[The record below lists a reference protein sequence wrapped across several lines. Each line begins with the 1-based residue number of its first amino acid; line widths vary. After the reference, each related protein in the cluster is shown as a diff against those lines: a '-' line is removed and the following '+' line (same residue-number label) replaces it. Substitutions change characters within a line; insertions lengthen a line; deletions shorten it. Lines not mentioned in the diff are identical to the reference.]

1 MVVPPKLV
9 RRVVIAPLVLLVELS
24 IVVLSPLAALVAAF
38 ASPLTGGAWRPL
50 RAVGITVAFLARHLA
65 TMLGCLAL
73 WVAAGFGLRAGSA
86 RMQDAHHA
94 LLRWFV
100 SGVNRQITSLARV
113 DLHAGESQAADDVL
127 SSNGRPVIVL
137 SRHAGE
143 GDSLLVLHELLC
155 RYRRRARIVLH
166 EGLQLDPVLDVLG
179 HRLGW
184 RFVDP
189 RGGDTEVEIAA
200 MARGLPGEG
209 AVLIFPEGGNFSEER
224 RRRGIER
231 LESRGFAEEAEWARS
246 MENVSAP
253 RPGGALAAIE
263 AAPGA
268 DIVFVAHDG
277 MPDGFG
283 ELWRMLLGR
292 TRVELRMWAVQ
303 ADDVPE
309 DHDEQID
316 WLFGEWCTLDRWL
329 AERDGGP
336 QSDAPRDDRH
346 RPAAAR

>member
-9 RRVVIAPLVLLVELS
+9 RRLVLGPLVLLVELA
-24 IVVLSPLAALVAAF
+24 IVVVSPLLALVAVI

-50 RAVGITVAFLARHLA
+50 RAVAITVAFLARHLA
-65 TMLGCLAL
+65 TMLGCVGL
-73 WVAAGFGLRAGSA
+73 WVASGFGLRAGSA

-100 SGVNRQITSLARV
+100 GGVNRWITRFARV
-113 DLHAGESQAADDVL
+113 DVRVSESQDADAL
-127 SSNGRPVIVL
+127 LASGRRPVIVL

-143 GDSLLVLHELLC
+143 GDSLLVLHALLC
-155 RYRRRARIVLH
+155 RHRRRTRIVLH

-179 HRLGW
+179 HRLAW

-200 MARGLPGEG
+200 MARDMPVDG

-231 LESRGFAEEAEWARS
+231 LASRGFHEEAQWARS
-246 MENVSAP
+246 MEYVSAP
-253 RPGGALAAIE
+253 RPGGALAAID

-268 DIVFVAHDG
+268 DVVFVAHDG
-277 MPDGFG
+277 IPAGIG
-283 ELWRMLLGR
+283 ELWRMLLAR
-292 TRVELRMWAVQ
+292 TSVELRMWAVA
-303 ADDVPE
+303 ADDVPDDHE
-309 DHDEQID
+309 DQFD

-329 AERDGGP
+329 GERASG
-336 QSDAPRDDRH
+336 SDAPRDDRH

>member
-1 MVVPPKLV
+1 VFVPPKLV
-9 RRVVIAPLVLLVELS
+9 RRVVIAPIVLLVELA
-24 IVVLSPLAALVAAF
+24 IVVASPLPALVAAL

-73 WVAAGFGLRAGSA
+73 WAASGFGLRACSP

-100 SGVNRQITSLARV
+100 SGVNRWITRVARV
-113 DLHAGESQAADDVL
+113 DLRARESDEADELL
-127 SSNGRPVIVL
+127 SSGRRPVIVL

-155 RYRRRARIVLH
+155 RHRRRARIVLH

-179 HRLGW
+179 HRLAW

-200 MARGLPGEG
+200 MARGLPGDG
-209 AVLIFPEGGNFSEER
+209 AVLIFPEGGNFSEQR
-224 RRRGIER
+224 RLRGIER
-231 LESRGFAEEAEWARS
+231 LQSRGHHEEAAWARE
-246 MENVSAP
+246 MEHVSAP

-263 AAPGA
+263 AAPDA
-268 DIVFVAHDG
+268 DVVFVGHDG

-283 ELWRMLLGR
+283 ELWRMLLAR
-292 TRVELRMWAVQ
+292 TTVELRMWAVH
-303 ADDVPE
+303 ADEIPD
-309 DHDEQID
+309 DRDEQID

-329 AERDGGP
+329 HER
-336 QSDAPRDDRH
+336 QSDAAGDDRH
-346 RPAAAR
+346 RPAAAH

>member
-1 MVVPPKLV
+1 MFVVPKLV
-9 RRVVIAPLVLLVELS
+9 RRLVLAPLVLLVELA
-24 IVVLSPLAALVAAF
+24 IVVLSPLLALVAAL

-50 RAVGITVAFLARHLA
+50 RVVGITVAFLARHLA
-65 TMLGCLAL
+65 AMLGCLAL
-73 WVAAGFGLRAGSA
+73 WVASGFGLRAGSA
-86 RMQDAHHA
+86 RMQRAHHA

-100 SGVNRQITSLARV
+100 SGVNRWITSLARV
-113 DLHAGESQAADDVL
+113 DLHVSESQAADELL
-127 SSNGRPVIVL
+127 SSDRRPVIVL

-155 RYRRRARIVLH
+155 RYRRRTRIVLH

-179 HRLGW
+179 HRLAW

-189 RGGDTEVEIAA
+189 RGGDIEVEIAA
-200 MARGLPGEG
+200 MARDLPGNG

-231 LESRGFAEEAEWARS
+231 LESRGYHEEAQWARS
-246 MENVSAP
+246 MEYVSAP

-263 AAPGA
+263 AASGA
-268 DIVFVAHDG
+268 DVVFVAHDG
-277 MPDGFG
+277 MPEGFG
-283 ELWRMLLGR
+283 ELWGMLLGR
-292 TRVELRMWAVQ
+292 TSIELRMWAVR
-303 ADDVPE
+303 ADEIPQDR
-309 DHDEQID
+309 DEQID

-329 AERDGGP
+329 RERE
-336 QSDAPRDDRH
+336 SDAPRDDRH